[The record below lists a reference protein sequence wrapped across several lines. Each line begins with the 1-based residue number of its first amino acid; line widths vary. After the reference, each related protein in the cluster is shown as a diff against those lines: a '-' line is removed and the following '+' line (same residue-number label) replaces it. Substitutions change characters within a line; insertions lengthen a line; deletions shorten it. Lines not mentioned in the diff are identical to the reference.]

1 MKKLILI
8 AAMAWFILTVL
19 YFTVWRARISDDLT
33 SDEPPFN
40 SITLPL
46 RSLKGKLPLRSLKGN
61 SGVMGD
67 DLWIEI
73 VDSEGASFFFIFRYD
88 DKTNGYKTVYY
99 VPPVPP
105 GVIESRAVPL
115 ANPDRARAIALTWL
129 RQNENRNE
137 NLEQVLN
144 YLSGHHHSI
153 LRRSLNWIRYGV
165 VEPIINPPD

>member
-46 RSLKGKLPLRSLKGN
+46 RSLKGD
-61 SGVMGD
+61 SGTMGD
-67 DLWIEI
+67 LLWIEI
-73 VDSEGASFFFIFRYD
+73 VDSEGASFYFIFRYD

-144 YLSGHHHSI
+144 YLSGYHHSI

>member
-46 RSLKGKLPLRSLKGN
+46 RSLKGN
-61 SGVMGD
+61 SGVMGY

-73 VDSEGASFFFIFRYD
+73 VDSEGASFYFIFRYD

-129 RQNENRNE
+129 RQNENHNE

-144 YLSGHHHSI
+144 YLSGYNHSI

>member
-46 RSLKGKLPLRSLKGN
+46 RSLKGDNGAGGN
-61 SGVMGD
+61 V
-67 DLWIEI
+67 WIEV
-73 VDSEGASFFFIFRYD
+73 VDSKGCSFTFIFMYD

-99 VPPVPP
+99 VTPVPP

-144 YLSGHHHSI
+144 YLSGYHHSI

>member
-33 SDEPPFN
+33 SDEPPFK

-46 RSLKGKLPLRSLKGN
+46 RSLKGDNCTGGN
-61 SGVMGD
+61 V
-67 DLWIEI
+67 WIEV
-73 VDSEGASFFFIFRYD
+73 VDSKGCSFTFIFKYD

-99 VPPVPP
+99 VTPVPP

-144 YLSGHHHSI
+144 YLSGYHHSI